1 VVNAIVGPE
10 RLGKMD
16 VIMAGRVLPDCLL
29 IVYRCTQRGQGLPD
43 CLLIVYR
50 CTRYPTPA
58 LP

>member
-1 VVNAIVGPE
+1 MGPE